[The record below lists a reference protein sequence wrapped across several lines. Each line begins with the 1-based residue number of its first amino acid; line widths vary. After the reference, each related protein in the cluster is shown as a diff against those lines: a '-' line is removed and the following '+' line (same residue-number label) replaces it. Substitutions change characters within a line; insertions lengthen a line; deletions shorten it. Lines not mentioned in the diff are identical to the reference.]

1 MKKLPIGMQDFRQII
16 NKNFVYVDKTRYLF
30 EMLDNGKFY
39 FMSRPR
45 RFGKTLT
52 VSTLAY
58 LLKGEKELF
67 KDTWIYDK

>member
-1 MKKLPIGMQDFRQII
+1 MQDFRQII
-16 NKNFVYVDKTRYLF
+16 TKNFVYVDKTRYLF

-52 VSTLAY
+52 VST
-58 LLKGEKELF
+58 
-67 KDTWIYDK
+67 

>member
-1 MKKLPIGMQDFRQII
+1 MWTKPGTSLR
-16 NKNFVYVDKTRYLF
+16 
-30 EMLDNGKFY
+30 NGKFY

-52 VSTLAY
+52 VSTY

-67 KDTWIYDK
+67 KDTWVYDK